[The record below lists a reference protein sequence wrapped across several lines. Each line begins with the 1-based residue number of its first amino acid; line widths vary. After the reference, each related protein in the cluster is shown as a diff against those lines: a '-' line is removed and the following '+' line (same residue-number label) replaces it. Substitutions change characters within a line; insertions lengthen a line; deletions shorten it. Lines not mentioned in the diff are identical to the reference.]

1 MSKILPPNDWR
12 NTILKAHTMPKT
24 AQPDSN
30 GIVSKLTSAT
40 LGCKPEIVKDMAK
53 GTKAPLYRIMG
64 RATGIKETKDT
75 NGEVIY
81 GLTGSF
87 EGTNL
92 VTGETMRSGVA
103 FLPPGIHEMILEP
116 LDKELADAQPG
127 QEVELQFGFDIFT
140 VAAPNKAGYT
150 YAATDLFP
158 TKRID
163 PFEAMKAELE
173 GTSTPALLPQ
183 QKALTGATA

>member
-1 MSKILPPNDWR
+1 MN
-12 NTILKAHTMPKT
+12 MPKT
-24 AQPDSN
+24 AQPNEN
-30 GIVSKLTSAT
+30 GIVSKLTAAT
-40 LGCKPEIVKDMAK
+40 LGCKPEIVKDKAK
-53 GTKAPLYRIMG
+53 GTRAPLYRIMG
-64 RATGIKETKDT
+64 RATGIKETKDV

-116 LDKELADAQPG
+116 LDHALAEAVQG
-127 QEVELQFGFDIFT
+127 QAVELQFGFDIFT
-140 VAAPNKAGYT
+140 VASPNKAGYS

-158 TKRID
+158 TKRVD
-163 PFEAMKAELE
+163 PFEEMKAELADKPL
-173 GTSTPALLPQ
+173 PAITAD